1 MKEVPVFQF
10 RNRAFPRALVGLV
23 PMLVLTLAACGT
35 TFQTSASSAGPVQ
48 VVAAE
53 NFWGSIAA
61 QVGGSHV
68 DVTSIIVDP
77 NADPHAYEPTTQD
90 ARTVADAQYVIYNG
104 VGYDPWMDKL
114 LQAN

>member
-1 MKEVPVFQF
+1 MSLS
-10 RNRAFPRALVGLV
+10 RAVSPSALISIFL
-23 PMLVLTLAACGT
+23 LLFLAACGATSQT
-35 TFQTSASSAGPVQ
+35 TTPGSTSGGQTIE

-53 NFWGSIAA
+53 NFWGNIAS

-68 DVTSIIVDP
+68 HVTSIIVDP